1 MCDVADDYLVS
12 DVFDESPIVYAAMPG
27 LTIPLETAG
36 TASND
41 PLLSPNDSIASSRH
55 YLGSLTKRRRYT
67 LTSLRITDS
76 PSYSAQHTPSARSP
90 PNRRGEYRLNDQG
103 VSPETPPRVQ
113 NSNGATLPPASP
125 ELLPFFKGT
134 AGECAD
140 KEGQAT
146 FAMSRSEAWARIES
160 QEHSSPALTCL
171 PMQPSS
177 PSPDCGLD
185 AMPLPLPASMGQ
197 AAAAISSTSH
207 SLRLAH
213 VEANQ
218 PASAGTTV
226 TSTPVVPA
234 ATIVLSATSDNAR
247 AAGSKPSQAEA
258 VLDSKPLTESLAYT
272 SACAASTHSES
283 SSSEK
288 QNGTKDAGI
297 DSADM
302 NVDKASAPKA
312 ALVSS
317 ASAGVV
323 SKDKRPTPPGVAPAT
338 STPATV
344 VAAVAAAAKNAPVE
358 AVATAMAALQ
368 TPSAKP
374 ETENSSSGSSDDA
387 SDSGSE
393 TGSESE
399 TDSESGSEDDSESDS
414 SEEESDS
421 AALNTIRALAGKAT
435 VESTASA
442 AAKLSITKVAVARPP
457 PAIKGATK
465 IGDLSIAPSVVL
477 KQKAQLK
484 PASNSSDSS
493 DDLDSDIA
501 SDSETKR
508 RPKPPA
514 LTLPS
519 ATRRSSGLLDLAKSQ
534 KSALGRESPG
544 IMSISQMASA
554 KPYDELRK
562 TMAKIAAARVSQSIP
577 PTPSTALPQTPRTAG
592 IAPNKDSSESESE
605 SDSSSDSDSSSG
617 SSSDSSDDEDITL
630 EVMTSQKATADPAKR
645 NRPIRFAGAT
655 TPSASARA
663 RRRKSA
669 LLSL

>member
-1 MCDVADDYLVS
+1 MD
-12 DVFDESPIVYAAMPG
+12 
-27 LTIPLETAG
+27 
-36 TASND
+36 
-41 PLLSPNDSIASSRH
+41 
-55 YLGSLTKRRRYT
+55 
-67 LTSLRITDS
+67 
-76 PSYSAQHTPSARSP
+76 
-90 PNRRGEYRLNDQG
+90 
-103 VSPETPPRVQ
+103 
-113 NSNGATLPPASP
+113 
-125 ELLPFFKGT
+125 
-134 AGECAD
+134 
-140 KEGQAT
+140 
-146 FAMSRSEAWARIES
+146 
-160 QEHSSPALTCL
+160 
-171 PMQPSS
+171 
-177 PSPDCGLD
+177 
-185 AMPLPLPASMGQ
+185 
-197 AAAAISSTSH
+197 
-207 SLRLAH
+207 
-213 VEANQ
+213 
-218 PASAGTTV
+218 
-226 TSTPVVPA
+226 
-234 ATIVLSATSDNAR
+234 
-247 AAGSKPSQAEA
+247 
-258 VLDSKPLTESLAYT
+258 
-272 SACAASTHSES
+272 
-283 SSSEK
+283 
-288 QNGTKDAGI
+288 
-297 DSADM
+297 
-302 NVDKASAPKA
+302 VDKASAPKA

-338 STPATV
+338 STPAAV

-368 TPSAKP
+368 APSAKP

-414 SEEESDS
+414 SEESDS

-435 VESTASA
+435 AESTASA
-442 AAKLSITKVAVARPP
+442 AAKPSITKVAVARPP

-465 IGDLSIAPSVVL
+465 IGDLSIAPSVVP

-484 PASNSSDSS
+484 PASSS
-493 DDLDSDIA
+493 
-501 SDSETKR
+501 
-508 RPKPPA
+508 
-514 LTLPS
+514 
-519 ATRRSSGLLDLAKSQ
+519 
-534 KSALGRESPG
+534 SALGRESPG

-592 IAPNKDSSESESE
+592 IAPNKDSSESE